1 MTPDRFDAALPHLVD
16 VPAAVH
22 ERLLSLFDDRST
34 PVTERLVRNDDHW
47 SATLAVRGDGDGDGD
62 SGTSTTLV
70 FRGSSVDLIVDVSA
84 ASISGVV
91 LGDHVEGSTA
101 FVEPVGADAVDP
113 ADAPGAVPVD
123 SLGRFMIGGWSSA
136 RFVLRI
142 GRGGDTLL
150 AVIDSDETPS
160 ADVG

>member
-47 SATLAVRGDGDGDGD
+47 SATLAVRGDGDGDGG
-62 SGTSTTLV
+62 SGPSPTLV

-84 ASISGVV
+84 VPCRPSRVCMTQSNWSTPSATASIS
-91 LGDHVEGSTA
+91 DAGS
-101 FVEPVGADAVDP
+101 P
-113 ADAPGAVPVD
+113 
-123 SLGRFMIGGWSSA
+123 
-136 RFVLRI
+136 
-142 GRGGDTLL
+142 
-150 AVIDSDETPS
+150 TPIR
-160 ADVG
+160 